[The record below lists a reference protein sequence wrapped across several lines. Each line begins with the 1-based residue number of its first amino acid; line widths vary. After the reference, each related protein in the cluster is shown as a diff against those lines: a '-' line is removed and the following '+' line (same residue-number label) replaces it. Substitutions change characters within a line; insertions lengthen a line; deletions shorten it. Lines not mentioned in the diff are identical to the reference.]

1 VKGIVIKMTDTENRI
16 KEPDATQNPG
26 CYTCEKSE
34 CSCENNNAYM
44 NDLVSCITKEVMD
57 KLGS

>member
-1 VKGIVIKMTDTENRI
+1 MTDIENRT

-34 CSCENNNAYM
+34 CSCENNNAYI
-44 NDLVSCITKEVMD
+44 NNLVACITKEVVD